1 MPYRSDEN
9 GRMVHYDDRPGD
21 TLPPLRTKDQYPKSD
36 PHVVGYAGYGDV
48 YQQSLRPDQLRVL
61 ATVAVRLFREW
72 SEAADSFSN
81 DPHNEDYD
89 IVADLHERLVGAM
102 LDLEGELVR

>member
-21 TLPPLRTKDQYPKSD
+21 TLPPLRAKDQYPKSD

-48 YQQSLRPDQLRVL
+48 YQQSLRPDRLRVL

-72 SEAADSFSN
+72 SELDCHP
-81 DPHNEDYD
+81 DLLPDH
-89 IVADLHERLVGAM
+89 IVALYDLREKLGEAM